1 MPTQTESKEKK
12 PVVEIEAFDF
22 HISKGNAAPTIVRFD
37 REKMLIGRMPQNQ
50 IVLEDASVS
59 RTHAL
64 VRQSKGKFFVVDQGS
79 QNGTLLNGRVILQ
92 DEFKPGDLLTIGT
105 FTLKLAKRAKVPG

>member
-1 MPTQTESKEKK
+1 MPTQTDSKNQK
-12 PVVEIEAFDF
+12 PAVEIEAYDF
-22 HISKGNAAPTIVRFD
+22 QITKRDGAPKIVRFD

-50 IVLEDASVS
+50 IVLDDVSVS

-64 VRQSKGKFFVVDQGS
+64 VRRSKGKFFVVDQGS

-92 DEFKPGDLLTIGT
+92 DEFKPGDLLTVGS
-105 FTLKLAKRAKVPG
+105 FTLKLIKRT